1 MLGCITRFRGGLYNI
16 GNLQNKAISDL
27 SATRKSASMNKE
39 DQQALIAIPFSI
51 LMGFGMA
58 WAGSQGGYS
67 LAGIP
72 IFALCIAVA
81 FLINWV
87 AFIPAFVKRTQAF
100 YDLIGSITNITVIL
114 ISILLTP
121 IMDSRSWL
129 LAIVIILWAG
139 RLGYFLVT
147 RVRLDGEDRRFQEIK
162 ISFLR
167 FLLAW
172 TMQGL
177 WVTFTLAA
185 ALAAVTST
193 VKIPLDFFAV
203 VGFLVWLVG
212 FMIEVVADQQKR
224 AFKAKPENKDGFI
237 RTGLWAWSRHPN
249 YFGEIVLWIG
259 VAMIAFPV
267 LRGWQFATLVS
278 PVFVAILLTRISG
291 IPMLEAHADKKW
303 GRQPE
308 YQDYKAKTS
317 SLIPWPP
324 KQIL

>member
-1 MLGCITRFRGGLYNI
+1 M
-16 GNLQNKAISDL
+16 S
-27 SATRKSASMNKE
+27 KE
-39 DQQALIAIPFSI
+39 DQQSLIAIPFSI
-51 LMGFGMA
+51 LMGLGMA

-67 LAGIP
+67 IAGIP
-72 IFALCIAVA
+72 IFTLCVA
-81 FLINWV
+81 TAFIVNWL
-87 AFIPAFVKRTQAF
+87 AFIPAFLKRTQAF
-100 YDLIGSITNITVIL
+100 YDLVGSITNITVTL
-114 ISILLTP
+114 ISVLLTP
-121 IMDSRSWL
+121 LVDFRSWL

-147 RVRLDGEDRRFQEIK
+147 RVWLDGEDRRFQEIK

-185 ALAAVTST
+185 ALAAITST
-193 VKIPLDFFAV
+193 VRVPLDSFTIA
-203 VGFLVWLVG
+203 GFLVWLVG
-212 FMIEVVADQQKR
+212 FTIEVVADIQKR
-224 AFKAKPENKDGFI
+224 AFKSRLENKDSFI

-259 VAMIAFPV
+259 VAMMAFPV
-267 LRGWQFATLVS
+267 LRGWQYVTLVS

-303 GRQPE
+303 GGQPE
-308 YQDYKAKTS
+308 YQVYKARTS
-317 SLIPWPP
+317 ALIPWPP
-324 KQIL
+324 K